1 MGEPRIGIVVVAYNA
16 ASTLEWVL
24 DRIPAD
30 FRPRISAILVSDD
43 HSQDDTEH
51 VGRGYER
58 RGTDLPLTVVR
69 QPRNLGYGGNQK
81 YGYRW
86 AIEQGLD
93 VVVLLHGDGQYAPE
107 LLAEMVAPLVSGDA
121 EVVLGSRMLQR
132 GAARRGGMPAYK
144 LVGNRIL
151 TRFQNA
157 MAGMSLSE
165 WHSGYRA
172 FSVAAL
178 ARIPFEANSD
188 GFDFDTEVLL
198 QLLAA
203 GDRIVEVPI
212 PTYYGD
218 EICYV
223 DGLRYARDV
232 ASDVVRYRLARI
244 GFGTPQPGTEPP
256 EYEWKPDQGS
266 SHAQLLEILQSR
278 PAGRVLDLGCGTGRL
293 GAELRTRGHHVV
305 GVDVHDT
312 AEAKERL
319 DEFIVADLEQG
330 IPLAV
335 HEHGPYDT
343 VVAADVLE
351 HVRDPGRLLVELRA
365 VLADRAVVLA
375 SVPNIGHWY
384 PRLRV
389 ASGRFDY
396 DARGILDRDH
406 VRFFT
411 RRSFARLTQRTG
423 WRITATRATGLP
435 FDVVERGGR
444 EGAAARLRHAVGW
457 LDRSLV
463 RLWPTMFAYQFV
475 HTLEPR

>member
-1 MGEPRIGIVVVAYNA
+1 
-16 ASTLEWVL
+16 
-24 DRIPAD
+24 
-30 FRPRISAILVSDD
+30 
-43 HSQDDTEH
+43 
-51 VGRGYER
+51 
-58 RGTDLPLTVVR
+58 
-69 QPRNLGYGGNQK
+69 
-81 YGYRW
+81 
-86 AIEQGLD
+86 
-93 VVVLLHGDGQYAPE
+93 
-107 LLAEMVAPLVSGDA
+107 MVAPLVAGDA
-121 EVVLGSRMLQR
+121 DVVLGSRMLQR

-266 SHAQLLEILQSR
+266 SHAQLLEILQS
-278 PAGRVLDLGCGTGRL
+278 PAGR
-293 GAELRTRGHHVV
+293 
-305 GVDVHDT
+305 
-312 AEAKERL
+312 
-319 DEFIVADLEQG
+319 
-330 IPLAV
+330 P
-335 HEHGPYDT
+335 
-343 VVAADVLE
+343 
-351 HVRDPGRLLVELRA
+351 RA
-365 VLADRAVVLA
+365 R
-375 SVPNIGHWY
+375 
-384 PRLRV
+384 PRLRDGPARCRAPRAV
-389 ASGRFDY
+389 ATTSS
-396 DARGILDRDH
+396 ASTCT
-406 VRFFT
+406 T
-411 RRSFARLTQRTG
+411 RRRPRSGSTSSSSPTSSRASRSPSTSTGRTTRSSPPTCSSTCAIPAGCWSSCVPCSPTVPSCWPACRTSATGIPGCG
-423 WRITATRATGLP
+423 WRRAGSTTTPAASSTATTSASSP
-435 FDVVERGGR
+435 
-444 EGAAARLRHAVGW
+444 AAASPG
-457 LDRSLV
+457 
-463 RLWPTMFAYQFV
+463 
-475 HTLEPR
+475 